1 MFVRPLF
8 LVSIV
13 LAAVTASAQYG
24 PLVENVGPGASHYAV
39 SGVVRDNHNNGLSG
53 IRVELQSTETGRTV
67 ASALTWGNGTF
78 EIPNVPKGQYEIV
91 AYSGLHEARYR
102 IEYPSCGDLTL
113 RLPVDS
119 GADTSAGDA
128 SSVSLSQMKVPGKAR
143 KLFQKA
149 MSAFRMAKLDD
160 AFSFVQQALGMYPD
174 YAQALA
180 LRGVM
185 NMQRGETQ
193 KAEPD
198 LQKAVELD
206 YSDDITYVAL
216 ASLYNTEGK
225 FDNALQILERGMS
238 VHPNSWQAL
247 SEKARAEI
255 GKREYDSALKSL
267 AKAEHYAP
275 PNIAYLHLFR
285 AKALTGINNR
295 TGAVAEVEKYLE
307 MEPNG
312 NNAVAARKMLAQL
325 KGAPT
330 EEAKK

>member
-1 MFVRPLF
+1 MLLRPLL

-24 PLVENVGPGASHYAV
+24 SLAENVGPVDSHYAV
-39 SGVVRDNHNNGLSG
+39 SGVVRDSHNNALSG
-53 IRVELQSTETGRTV
+53 VRVELQSTETGRTV
-67 ASALTWGNGTF
+67 ASTFTYGNGTF
-78 EIPNVPKGQYEIV
+78 EMTDVPRGHYEVV
-91 AYSGLHEARYR
+91 ATSGLQEVRSR
-102 IEYPSCGDLTL
+102 IDYPGSGDITL
-113 RLPVDS
+113 RLAVDS
-119 GADTSAGDA
+119 AADKSAGDA
-128 SSVSLSQMKVPGKAR
+128 NAVSLAQMKVPGKAR

-149 MSAFRMAKLDD
+149 ISAFRMAKLDD
-160 AFSFVQQALGMYPD
+160 AFTFVQQALGMYPD

-206 YSDDITYVAL
+206 YSDDTTYVAL

-225 FDNALQILERGMS
+225 FDNALQILDRGMS

-255 GKREYDSALKSL
+255 GKQQYDAALKTL
-267 AKAEHYAP
+267 AKTDHYAP
-275 PNIAYLHLFR
+275 PTVAYLHLFR
-285 AKALTGINNR
+285 AKALSGINNKA
-295 TGAVAEVEKYLE
+295 GAMAEVEKYLE

-312 NNAVAARKMLAQL
+312 SNAPVARKMLAEL
-325 KGAPT
+325 KGTA
-330 EEAKK
+330 EEARK